1 MNVWLAISLIL
12 GVATA
17 YLLVIEIFSVAFK
30 LTGLATNKI
39 KFQVASLFTGVG
51 FTTSESELITSDD
64 RRRKI
69 AIGCAYT
76 GHIFSVVIM
85 GLVINVFVSIG
96 FSISVGHETPT
107 FTEWYFIIFY
117 IALGLFLLM
126 LLLKIPLINKHFQKL
141 LETIA
146 INSSKHSRNTNI
158 ITVLDMYG
166 KHAIAEVILNRV
178 PDFAKE
184 VPLYEM
190 GLNKDYSINV
200 LSIKRGKRIIDVTKD
215 TMFIKGD
222 VLIIYG
228 LINDINTVFIN
239 SISGKEKVIVVDKSN
254 EINLVNNYGSNAL
267 VEVYV
272 DEVPEELV
280 NTKIKD
286 ANLSGKYNITLGI
299 IKRKDEYIYI
309 TKDTIIER
317 GDTLTLFGPYKN
329 IKLLFLDEEK
339 DKNKEEE

>member
-117 IALGLFLLM
+117 ITLGLFLLM

-184 VPLYEM
+184 VPLYEI

-254 EINLVNNYGSNAL
+254 EINLVNNYGTNAL

-329 IKLLFLDEEK
+329 IKLLFLDEDKE
-339 DKNKEEE
+339 KNKEEE

>member
-1 MNVWLAISLIL
+1 MNVGLAISLIL

-254 EINLVNNYGSNAL
+254 EINLVNNYGTNAL

-339 DKNKEEE
+339 EKNKEEE

>member
-254 EINLVNNYGSNAL
+254 EINLVNNYGTNAL

-339 DKNKEEE
+339 EKNKEEE

>member
-126 LLLKIPLINKHFQKL
+126 LLLKVPLINKHFQKL

-254 EINLVNNYGSNAL
+254 EINLVNNYGTNAL

-329 IKLLFLDEEK
+329 IKLLFLDEDKE
-339 DKNKEEE
+339 KNKEE

>member
-254 EINLVNNYGSNAL
+254 EINLVNNYGTNAL
-267 VEVYV
+267 V
-272 DEVPEELV
+272 
-280 NTKIKD
+280 
-286 ANLSGKYNITLGI
+286 
-299 IKRKDEYIYI
+299 
-309 TKDTIIER
+309 
-317 GDTLTLFGPYKN
+317 
-329 IKLLFLDEEK
+329 
-339 DKNKEEE
+339 